1 MSKRKRD
8 QYIQETHPI
17 IKQIKYEHHE
27 ESRKR
32 VRTDNSSSQATKRIA
47 TEKDYYIKKLERCLV
62 QLYKKYK
69 EIEYTLE
76 VERNNNV
83 CKLKPLYVH

>member
-1 MSKRKRD
+1 MSKRKRNE
-8 QYIQETHPI
+8 YIQETHPI
-17 IKQIKYEHHE
+17 IKQIKYEHHI
-27 ESRKR
+27 ESKKR
-32 VRTDNSSSQATKRIA
+32 VRTENSSSQAAKRIA

-62 QLYKKYK
+62 QMYKKYK